1 MTQDLDLPS
10 GANATSSATISECQ
24 PLPSQPPVFP
34 NPDPL
39 MSVLPSAQGSGSTI
53 DLEKVREM
61 LGQAQINS
69 LPQGAKELMKVMEM
83 QASMS
88 GGSNGLS
95 DPRLSLF
102 AMGGLTLPRSF
113 PPPSSF
119 LLNPTNDAPTSSS
132 ESEAIVSGSSDSRKA
147 LTSEREDQS
156 TYVTRKELELME
168 ERIMTAIDQR
178 FKEMEERIVGRILS
192 AKRKSLDQEH
202 IDSC

>member
-1 MTQDLDLPS
+1 
-10 GANATSSATISECQ
+10 
-24 PLPSQPPVFP
+24 
-34 NPDPL
+34 
-39 MSVLPSAQGSGSTI
+39 
-53 DLEKVREM
+53 LEKVREM